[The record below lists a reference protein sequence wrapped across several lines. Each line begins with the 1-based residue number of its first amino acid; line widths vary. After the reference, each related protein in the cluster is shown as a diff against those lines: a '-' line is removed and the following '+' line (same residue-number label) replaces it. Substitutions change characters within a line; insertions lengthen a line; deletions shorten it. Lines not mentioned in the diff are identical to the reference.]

1 MEKIPLVILILELK
15 DKRLAIKRLET
26 MSQLGI

>member
-15 DKRLAIKRLET
+15 DKWLAIKPLE
-26 MSQLGI
+26 MMNQLGI